1 MRKTILWSCLL
12 LTVVAG
18 GCDIARYNAYVFFG
32 GSGEKVPAEFDG
44 LADGKVAVVIY
55 ADQKTGYQHRYLQ
68 QELSLAIYQELKDKV
83 DRIEL
88 ISSKDILLYQ
98 AQNIHWDS
106 LDRTE
111 LARVLGAD
119 YVLLVAVLDFRTRQP
134 GSQHL
139 YQGFLQAEASV
150 WDASLPESNA
160 RLWYSSDLGSTWPQQ
175 PSMGRIDGDDRQI
188 RYRTQKL
195 FAEQLVR
202 KFYKHESPEAL

>member
-1 MRKTILWSCLL
+1 MRKIILWSCLL
-12 LTVVAG
+12 LTVIAG
-18 GCDIARYNAYVFFG
+18 GCDIARYNAYVLFG

-68 QELSLAIYQELKDKV
+68 SELSLAIYQELKDKV
-83 DRIEL
+83 DGIEL
-88 ISSKDILLYQ
+88 IPSKDVLLYQ

-111 LARVLGAD
+111 LARVLGVD

-139 YQGFLQAEASV
+139 YQGFLQAEAGV

-202 KFYKHESPEAL
+202 KFYEHESPEAL